1 MTLPAPT
8 IPTHL
13 GGRDKFGGDRAP
25 PGRPYGVRNE
35 AARIVR
41 QITMKPLGAGKMV
54 NDLVGGIRAALQ
66 KEMDDAKLEIAGEV
80 TALLTEVRQGKAQV
94 IKIVRDGVQEVRDEF
109 GALIGN
115 ATDAA
120 DEVAADARNTLKAAQ
135 QAAMPAAS
143 QLPAAKPQEQK
154 P

>member
-1 MTLPAPT
+1 MTQPAPT

-13 GGRDKFGGDRAP
+13 GGKDKFPPRV

-66 KEMDDAKLEIAGEV
+66 KEMDEAKLEIAAEV
-80 TALLTEVRQGKAQV
+80 TGLLTEVRQGKALV
-94 IKIVRDGVQEVRDEF
+94 VKIIQDGVQEVRDEF

-115 ATDAA
+115 AHDTA
-120 DEVAADARNTLKAAQ
+120 DEIAADAKQQVKTAQ
-135 QAAMPAAS
+135 QTAMPAAS
-143 QLPAAKPQEQK
+143 QLPAAKPQEPK
-154 P
+154 A